1 MTVDPAI
8 RLSPL
13 GLRVQKNLRLRV
25 KLGQD
30 RLEQLVRFGE
40 WVCGMP
46 DVLAEM
52 ARECGALF
60 VGKVELHLDK
70 VPWVR
75 ADFNTSDRRFQGRQV
90 IWPRGIMRASERAIT
105 SR

>member
-1 MTVDPAI
+1 
-8 RLSPL
+8 
-13 GLRVQKNLRLRV
+13 
-25 KLGQD
+25 
-30 RLEQLVRFGE
+30 
-40 WVCGMP
+40 MP
-46 DVLAEM
+46 DMLAKVACE
-52 ARECGALF
+52 RGTLF

-105 SR
+105 PDSLDGLGRQDRRPRKRWANCRFVLSPVGSVRIQPPDPA